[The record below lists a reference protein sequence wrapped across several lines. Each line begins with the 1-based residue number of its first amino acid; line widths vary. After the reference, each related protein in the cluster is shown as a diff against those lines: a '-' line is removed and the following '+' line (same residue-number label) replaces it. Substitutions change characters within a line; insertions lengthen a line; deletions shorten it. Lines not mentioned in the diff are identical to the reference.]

1 MTTLTK
7 CQRRGLEIALSHLY
21 SDNVKSAKRVL
32 NNLLRSPLFSPIGS
46 SALKDAQRDELLE
59 RFNSSARLQDINLWS
74 RG

>member
-7 CQRRGLEIALSHLY
+7 SQRKGLEIALSHLY
-21 SDNVKSAKRVL
+21 CDNAKSAKQVIGS
-32 NNLLRSPLFSPIGS
+32 LLR

-74 RG
+74 RGVE